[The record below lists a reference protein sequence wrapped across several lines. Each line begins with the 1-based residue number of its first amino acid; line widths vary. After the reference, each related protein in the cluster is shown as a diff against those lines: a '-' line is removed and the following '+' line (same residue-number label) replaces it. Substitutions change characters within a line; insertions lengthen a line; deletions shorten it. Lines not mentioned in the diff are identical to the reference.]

1 MVVCAFFTVETIW
14 LQTLCVLFFIQLST
28 RRVVAAGVTARPD
41 SAWVTQQA
49 RIAAMDL
56 SVRGAPVRCLLGDHD
71 AKFTCSFDE
80 VVGGE
85 GGQVLRS

>member
-1 MVVCAFFTVETIW
+1 
-14 LQTLCVLFFIQLST
+14 
-28 RRVVAAGVTARPD
+28 
-41 SAWVTQQA
+41 
-49 RIAAMDL
+49 MDL
-56 SVRGAPVRCLLGDHD
+56 SVRGAPVRFLLGDHD